1 MLEGEA
7 IEKMRRAWDTAHG
20 DCPNLPRGGANRDL
34 QQTDFV
40 PELHLP
46 AFSRTVQYLVNYDER
61 ENFIGHALGNN
72 LDLVDCF
79 AHVSQDVARDFGG
92 HFALLDA
99 GELYEPESYA
109 KFRRHKH
116 FDRYVALY
124 EQGKENA
131 ASLIMDL
138 HDALYGA
145 VGVSSAF
152 AIHVAHAILI
162 TLRHALP
169 HRDLEYA
176 KAELRSSLREFFV
189 SCKANKKIAD
199 AS

>member
-1 MLEGEA
+1 ML
-7 IEKMRRAWDTAHG
+7 RAWDTAHG
-20 DCPNLPRGGANRDL
+20 DCPGLPRGGANRDL

-40 PELHLP
+40 PEVHL
-46 AFSRTVQYLVNYDER
+46 ATFSRTVQFSVKYDER
-61 ENFIGHALGNN
+61 EKFIGHALGNN

-79 AHVSQDVARDFGG
+79 AHVSQEMARDFGG

-109 KFRRHKH
+109 NFRRHKH

-145 VGVSSAF
+145 VGVSTAF

-189 SCKANKKIAD
+189 SCKAKKKIAD